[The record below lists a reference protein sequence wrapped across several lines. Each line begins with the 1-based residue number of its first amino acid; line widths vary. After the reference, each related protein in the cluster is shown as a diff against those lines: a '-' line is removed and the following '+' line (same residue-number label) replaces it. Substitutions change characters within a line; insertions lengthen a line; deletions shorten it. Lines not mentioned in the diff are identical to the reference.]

1 MATQVLQVRVLKYGP
16 LVLQNLAWLVV
27 MAALLFIPAGDWI
40 WPAGW
45 VYLATMMVSAVLITV
60 WLARHD
66 PGLLA
71 ERMKFPVRRE
81 QPPWDRILTGLILLG
96 FVGWTALAAI
106 DAVRFYWSEMPVILQ
121 GLGWAL
127 IVACMA
133 IGWLTF
139 RENSF
144 AAPVVRIQAERNQ
157 KVVSSGPYALVRH
170 PLYAGALLFMI
181 GQPLLLGSWLALAA
195 SPVLVLLMAM
205 RAVGEERTLKAAL
218 PGYAEY
224 MQKVRFR
231 LAPGVW

>member
-1 MATQVLQVRVLKYGP
+1 MKPLH
-16 LVLQNLAWLVV
+16 LVLQNLVWLAV
-27 MAALLFIPAGDWI
+27 MAALLFLPAGDWV

-45 VYLATMMVSAVLITV
+45 VYLVTMALSAAAITV

-81 QPPWDRILTGLILLG
+81 QPGWDRILTGLILLG
-96 FVGWTALAAI
+96 FVGWTALAGV

-133 IGWLTF
+133 IAWLTF

-157 KVVSSGPYALVRH
+157 TVVTSGPYALVRH

-181 GQPLLLGSWLALAA
+181 GQPLLLGSWLALAL

-205 RAVGEERTLKAAL
+205 RAVGEERELKAAL
-218 PGYAEY
+218 PGYGDY
-224 MQKVRFR
+224 MQTVKFR
-231 LAPGVW
+231 LIPGVW